1 MVAAIK
7 VPMSPAHAKILE
19 GEIERLRAGMSAS
32 TQTAQKLFEALQNAD
47 AVATKA
53 IGRLEASEA
62 TVSTLED
69 RQMILIGC
77 VVVFGFLVV
86 ALAIGGV

>member
-1 MVAAIK
+1 
-7 VPMSPAHAKILE
+7 
-19 GEIERLRAGMSAS
+19 
-32 TQTAQKLFEALQNAD
+32 
-47 AVATKA
+47 VATKA